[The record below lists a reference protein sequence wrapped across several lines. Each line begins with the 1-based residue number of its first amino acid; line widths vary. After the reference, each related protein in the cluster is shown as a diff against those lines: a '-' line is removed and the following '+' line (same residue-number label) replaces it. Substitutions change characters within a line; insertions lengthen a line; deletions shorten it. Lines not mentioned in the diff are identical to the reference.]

1 VLAET
6 PVTEAVRPR
15 ASVSTAE
22 EAPKLLQ
29 QQVVEQV
36 VPAVE
41 PQPEIVS
48 AVMPSKPGV
57 NLSWVTPAASV
68 IATALAAIGAAMFLR
83 KRKLV
88 LPRLRFS

>member
-1 VLAET
+1 VV
-6 PVTEAVRPR
+6 PVEV
-15 ASVSTAE
+15 
-22 EAPKLLQ
+22 APELLE

-36 VPAVE
+36 E
-41 PQPEIVS
+41 PVAELQPEIVS

-57 NLSWVTPAASV
+57 TLSWVAPAASV
-68 IATALAAIGAAMFLR
+68 IATALAAVGAAMFLR